1 MLDEQK
7 KTGEEVFH
15 RRFAQISADFLKKE
29 KRGLVF
35 STLRTSPLGRL
46 PLSVQYPLPRPP
58 TAQNVSFLLRNLRKS
73 A

>member
-35 STLRTSPLGRL
+35 FYPPHESSELSSP
-46 PLSVQYPLPRPP
+46 SAQYRPAP
-58 TAQNVSFLLRNLRKS
+58 TTAKS
-73 A
+73 LKI